1 MKLRSSSSTPP
12 SPSQPVSENP
22 FWLNVEAN
30 ARRYGLFLLL
40 AIVIAALCGLF
51 SKGWLS
57 HMQRTTADGV
67 LSLEYERFGRL
78 MSDTEMKIVVHADT
92 GKEVTVVLGGDF
104 METFQITTL
113 QPQPDRMQ
121 SQNNRLV
128 LSWSRDALPADHAI
142 WLGVQPLQWGKSQS
156 TVAVDKGPSL
166 PFWQFIYP

>member
-78 MSDTEMKIVVHADT
+78 MSDTEMKIVVHA
-92 GKEVTVVLGGDF
+92 GSSKEVTVVLGGDF
-104 METFQITTL
+104 MRTFQINTL

-121 SQNNRLV
+121 ALDNRLV
-128 LSWSRDALPADHAI
+128 LSWKRDALPADSTL
-142 WLGVQPLQWGKSQS
+142 WLGMEPLQWGTSYS
-156 TVAVDKGPSL
+156 TVAVDQGPTL